1 MADYVRLSQPMS
13 QSAVSIQQRDENEA
27 SAASAATIERALM
40 IVSGGAR
47 RGRRAAADALSVCE
61 AHGIECS
68 VVETQAPRHATTLA
82 SELTRGERFDA
93 VLAVGGD
100 GTAMEVITGLA
111 ERDDRP
117 PVGIIPAGTANV
129 LARTLGIPMRASRA
143 VRALLDSDVARL
155 DLGRTGDGVR
165 FAIGLGVGLDAAMI
179 AGASSSMKR
188 RIGYAAY
195 ALSAVRA
202 GLGMRR
208 FRARLT
214 VDGQAH
220 ELETA
225 SVLIANFGAVLGGLV
240 RFGDGI
246 LHDDGL
252 LNACVYSPRTRLDAS
267 RVLWRMLRGNIDC
280 DSCFFSV
287 SGRRFTL
294 EIEPAARAQADGELL
309 GLTPLEITVEPGAA
323 TLLVPRRRAR
333 RAAGSMKM

>member
-1 MADYVRLSQPMS
+1 MS
-13 QSAVSIQQRDENEA
+13 QSAVSMQQTETREA
-27 SAASAATIERALM
+27 SAARIARALM

-47 RGRRAAADALSVCE
+47 RGRRAAAQALAACDARGVACTV
-61 AHGIECS
+61 A
-68 VVETQAPRHATTLA
+68 ETQAPRHATTLA
-82 SELTRGERFDA
+82 SELTRNTQYDA
-93 VLAVGGD
+93 VFAVGGD
-100 GTAMEVITGLA
+100 GTAMEVITALA

-129 LARTLGIPMRASRA
+129 LARTLGIPMRPSRA

-155 DLGRTGDGVR
+155 DLGRTSDGAR

-188 RIGYAAY
+188 RLGYAAY
-195 ALSAVRA
+195 ALAAARA

-214 VDGQAH
+214 VDG
-220 ELETA
+220 ESYDVETA

-252 LNACVYSPRTRLDAS
+252 LNACVYSPRTRLDAA
-267 RVLWRMLRGNIDC
+267 RVLWRMLRGNVSC

-294 EIEPAARAQADGELL
+294 EVEPASRAQADGELL
-309 GLTPLEITVEPGAA
+309 GATPIEITVEPGAA
-323 TLLVPRRRAR
+323 TLLVPRGRAR
-333 RAAGSMKM
+333 RAPFMKA